1 MYSDLPPVGTG
12 ATPAESKGLVTPGG
26 WSKKP
31 NPNRMAQVP
40 RSISVGATAVSKSS
54 SSSTTKP
61 QLTTPVQSLRLAV
74 PVVST
79 EIISQKRSN
88 EVASSADFHNQG
100 QSQGANTSLGA
111 SFDVEDPY
119 EPSRP
124 HDYLRWC
131 EERLEKKKQ
140 DKLADENKIRIQEAE
155 KIRIDQERERAQAM
169 ESGDMQ
175 RIQSTLGAGRGRGRG
190 LSNMPAWM
198 SNYAAPSSSQE
209 AAGGGSVGQYD
220 DREEGTAASKIM
232 SKMGFQEGEGLGRD
246 GQGIVNAL
254 EHRKGAGGGGEIVVD
269 EADRQRIAMRAIAA
283 KLALVAAA
291 DPDMEGAAGPP
302 MMGAPMAPPKRK
314 MGLFSNPSC
323 VVLLKNMVGRGEV
336 DEMLAEECKQECS
349 KYGPVNTCVIFEVSE
364 DCPVEEAVRTF
375 VFFERQESA
384 VKAFRDMNGR
394 FFGGRQITANFF
406 DETKFSKRELAP
418 AVNEWQQMAEQM

>member
-175 RIQSTLGAGRGRGRG
+175 RIQSTLGAG
-190 LSNMPAWM
+190 
-198 SNYAAPSSSQE
+198 
-209 AAGGGSVGQYD
+209 
-220 DREEGTAASKIM
+220 
-232 SKMGFQEGEGLGRD
+232 
-246 GQGIVNAL
+246 
-254 EHRKGAGGGGEIVVD
+254 
-269 EADRQRIAMRAIAA
+269 
-283 KLALVAAA
+283 
-291 DPDMEGAAGPP
+291 
-302 MMGAPMAPPKRK
+302 
-314 MGLFSNPSC
+314 
-323 VVLLKNMVGRGEV
+323 
-336 DEMLAEECKQECS
+336 
-349 KYGPVNTCVIFEVSE
+349 
-364 DCPVEEAVRTF
+364 
-375 VFFERQESA
+375 
-384 VKAFRDMNGR
+384 
-394 FFGGRQITANFF
+394 
-406 DETKFSKRELAP
+406 
-418 AVNEWQQMAEQM
+418 

>member
-12 ATPAESKGLVTPGG
+12 ATIPAESKGLVTPGG

-31 NPNRMAQVP
+31 NASRMGQVP
-40 RSISVGATAVSKSS
+40 RSISVGAAATVSKLSS
-54 SSSTTKP
+54 SSATKP
-61 QLTTPVQSLRLAV
+61 QQTTPVQSIRLAV

-79 EIISQKRSN
+79 EIISQKRSAD
-88 EVASSADFHNQG
+88 VVSSADFHNQH

-124 HDYLRWC
+124 NDYLRWC
-131 EERLEKKKQ
+131 EERLEKKRL
-140 DKLADENKIRIQEAE
+140 DKLAEDNKIKIFEAE
-155 KIRIDQERERAQAM
+155 KIRIEMEKERAQAM
-169 ESGDMQ
+169 ESGDLQ

-190 LSNMPAWM
+190 LSNLPAWM
-198 SNYAAPSSSQE
+198 AQYAAPSSSQE
-209 AAGGGSVGQYD
+209 GPPNNGGGQFD
-220 DREEGTAASKIM
+220 DREEGTAASRIM
-232 SKMGFQEGEGLGRD
+232 SKMGHQQGEGLGRD

-254 EHRKGAGGGGEIVVD
+254 EHRKGSGGGGQIMVD

-283 KLALVAAA
+283 KLALVAAS
-291 DPDMEGAAGPP
+291 DPDIEGAPSAA
-302 MMGAPMAPPKRK
+302 MGAPMAPPKRK

-323 VVLLKNMVGRGEV
+323 VVLLKNMVGPGEV

-364 DCPVEEAVRTF
+364 ACPVEEAVRTF

-406 DETKFSKRELAP
+406 DEGKFSKRELAP
-418 AVNEWQQMAEQM
+418 ALNEWQQVE